1 MIDKPRN
8 VIISIKPKYALKVVS
23 GEKTIELRRRF
34 PVDGIAGGMALIY
47 ASSPIREIIGYTVIK
62 EVRKL
67 SIDALWKASHKHA
80 CVSKEFFYS
89 YFDGVDEGYALVL
102 KQPVK
107 LIQPLNIKRLEE
119 EFLLSA
125 PQSFRYAPDSVLDC
139 VAA

>member
-8 VIISIKPKYALKVVS
+8 VIISIKPEYALKIVS
-23 GEKTIELRRRF
+23 GEKTIELRRKF
-34 PVDGIAGGMALIY
+34 PVESVVGGTALIY
-47 ASSPIREIIGYTVIK
+47 ASSPMREIIGYAVIK

-67 SIDALWKASHKHA
+67 SIDKLWKTCHRQA
-80 CVSKEFFYS
+80 CVSKDFFYS
-89 YFDGVDEGYALVL
+89 YFEGVDDGYALSL
-102 KQPVK
+102 NQPVK
-107 LIQPLNIKRLEE
+107 LGKPLNIKRLEE